1 LGLKRCSRRELTS
14 IVADTASQEEFNSA
28 VAIAAWD
35 GTEDGQNHFDQI
47 VKQYAPDG
55 NLQVWQY
62 EAGSSEVTF
71 NKTLHQAY
79 VGSKVAGL
87 RNADGQWIV
96 YQSSDGDNS
105 QVMFERV
112 DQEDANADGRG
123 VVMGVAQ

>member
-1 LGLKRCSRRELTS
+1 
-14 IVADTASQEEFNSA
+14 
-28 VAIAAWD
+28 
-35 GTEDGQNHFDQI
+35 

-55 NLQVWQY
+55 NLQVWQH
-62 EAGSSEVTF
+62 EAESSEMAF
-71 NKTLHQAY
+71 DETLHQAY

-96 YQSSDGDNS
+96 YQSSEGDNT

-112 DQEDANADGRG
+112 DVEHTNTDGRG